1 MTEQEYFDNRVEEQI
16 KWYDNK
22 SSSNKKW
29 FMRLK
34 IIETILALLIPLLTG
49 YITTE
54 KVQLKVIVGL
64 IGVMVAAIT
73 NIITLLKFQ
82 ENWIKYRTTGE
93 NLKHEKFLYITKAG
107 PYKSENSFPDFVEKF
122 EGHISKENINWS
134 NYISSQK
141 KKEENVEGNEIK

>member
-16 KWYDNK
+16 SWYDNK

-54 KVQLKVIVGL
+54 KVELKVIVGL

-82 ENWIKYRTTGE
+82 ENWIKYRTTAE

-107 PYKSENSFPDFVEKF
+107 PYKSESLFPNFVEKF
-122 EGHISKENINWS
+122 EG
-134 NYISSQK
+134 YICQRK
-141 KKEENVEGNEIK
+141 YQLV